1 MFGPALC
8 SPSRGI
14 GALTDLTT
22 QGFQRERQ
30 PAPYKSMLCENLRWW
45 SCLYIVSEPN
55 RNLKRSPGVLPHKP
69 NTKPGTSAFRELQ
82 LEEEVD
88 DLVALLQERKE
99 LRR

>member
-30 PAPYKSMLCENLRWW
+30 PAPYKSMLCENLRKFEM
-45 SCLYIVSEPN
+45 V
-55 RNLKRSPGVLPHKP
+55 VLPIHCV
-69 NTKPGTSAFRELQ
+69 GA
-82 LEEEVD
+82 
-88 DLVALLQERKE
+88 
-99 LRR
+99 